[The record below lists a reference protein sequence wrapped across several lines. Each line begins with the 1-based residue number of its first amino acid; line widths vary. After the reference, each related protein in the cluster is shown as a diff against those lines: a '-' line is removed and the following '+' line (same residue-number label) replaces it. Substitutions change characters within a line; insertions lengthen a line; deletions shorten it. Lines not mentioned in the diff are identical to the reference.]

1 MQLPSGAG
9 HGDPL
14 LSADPSPSERPRKNW
29 AGGWEPSAQ
38 RVPPLLERCGGG
50 EGHQDTGPGIPQSQ
64 ERGTGGPESGSQVCS
79 VTGHLPPD
87 LACRPPP
94 SLGLEEGGLPLLP
107 SCCGLHPLRTWKL
120 FCQLHLMRI
129 CSPETFPH
137 LFPRNR
143 QP

>member
-14 LSADPSPSERPRKNW
+14 LSADPSPSERPTGDW

-38 RVPPLLERCGGG
+38 RVPPLEGCRAGGG
-50 EGHQDTGPGIPQSQ
+50 APGRRAGSTAEPGA
-64 ERGTGGPESGSQVCS
+64 GTWGLELGSWVCS
-79 VTGHLPPD
+79 MTEHLPSD

-94 SLGLEEGGLPLLP
+94 SLGLEKGGLPLLP
-107 SCCGLHPLRTWKL
+107 SCRGVCPLRTWKL
-120 FCQLHLMRI
+120 FCQLHPMPI

-137 LFPRNR
+137 LFPHNQ